1 LRHALNIVVE
11 RKEIAMDRPV
21 FVPAVFYKD
30 PLAALKWLERAFGFE
45 TTTLVTD
52 AEGNLAHSEMGFCG
66 GAVQIGGE
74 WSGPPVGETRM
85 RSPLSV
91 EGVNTQ
97 FLRIHLTEG
106 LDTHCEVARAAGA
119 RIVAEPADQFY
130 GARVY
135 RAMDPE
141 GHVWNF
147 SQEVRAVSGEEMEA
161 ATGLKIRNSLKE
173 A

>member
-1 LRHALNIVVE
+1 
-11 RKEIAMDRPV
+11 MDRPV

-30 PLAALKWLERAFGFE
+30 PLAALKWLEQAFGFE

-52 AEGNLAHSEMGFCG
+52 ADGNLAHSEMSFRG

-74 WSGPPVGETRM
+74 WGGGPIGPARM
-85 RSPLSV
+85 RSPASLD
-91 EGVNTQ
+91 GVGTQ
-97 FLRIHLTEG
+97 FLRINLADG
-106 LDTHCEVARAAGA
+106 LDEHCAAARAAGA
-119 RIVAEPADQFY
+119 QIVDEPTDQFY
-130 GARVY
+130 GARTY
-135 RAMDPE
+135 RAIDPE

-161 ATGLKIRNSLKE
+161 ATGLKIRGSLAE